1 MRRLPSIVVSAA
13 LLAAASAARADWP
26 PPTPA
31 TIELTV
37 QDAFGLP
44 RPGAI
49 ARGGV
54 PLARSQDLRD
64 VSRAQLVDAAGQPVP
79 AQFRVLARWNAGGGD
94 TSAPVQWLL
103 VDAAAPAAGQAL
115 RLRLA
120 GPVGGNPA
128 PAVAVQ
134 VTQAQGRYTVDTGA
148 ARFVVD
154 PAGGALFSEL
164 RAGDGRLLAT
174 GRPAA
179 LRVDGVD
186 VAPSAVRFAR
196 VDESGPLA
204 AMLTV
209 EWTTTAPALGG
220 GGVSLR
226 RQYRF
231 EAGSPTAVV
240 RSALAWEGERCG
252 NAELR
257 ACAAGVNGRRV
268 ALARD
273 ALLPAGNGARSL
285 RAWDDVDLAP
295 ASANV
300 PVGAVAALRQLRRS
314 DRLQPLAY
322 TLQAPGVSRG
332 GSEADAGVFAL
343 STAGT
348 GAVGVGLSRMDHFE
362 PQALRVLAGGEVAV
376 DWVDDPGVWIGNRQ
390 AVYATLAVSALPE
403 APATADLERA
413 LFGPLSAPLRLWARP
428 AQFAASQAVPEFPL
442 GALPPAYA
450 GYDALVTQTLQ
461 ATVTRFDSRGLR
473 GLMSTGVWPS
483 YWGTPFGEQIEC
495 GAGDDPTPAE
505 DWDDAYWCPVWT
517 DYHNASSIGTL
528 AAMRAGEP
536 FWFDR
541 ITLPAAQRMLH
552 SVAMQCAPDD
562 PWPYCGQAPAG
573 GGGYRANFNS
583 SHAYF
588 EGLVLYHFLTGDPWV
603 TDTLARGAAGIRGY
617 LCPAR
622 ASSPP
627 GPMCAPTTPG
637 TDDFV
642 QINDRAANQW
652 YEVFRVLGQ
661 GVDASYLDDWRG
673 NIARWLSL
681 HWAQGTDA
689 QGAQLGFI
697 VPSGVG
703 NGLSI
708 LAPGPYTTSQ
718 LWMASGYDFEQLARL
733 RVATGDTALGSPAL
747 APSAVIA
754 GWGRTL
760 RAAATRPPGDGT
772 AAGVIPNALDFTW
785 AGSRI
790 GGTISGVGP
799 AWLPGPMPESCLD
812 ECLYDTGKGFMTATL
827 ARAADFSG
835 DPAQRA
841 LADDFVRHTIQ
852 RATAADLPLGKES
865 AELLVRLP
873 SAVARLST
881 VAAGEPPLFADGFEP

>member
-1 MRRLPSIVVSAA
+1 MRRLTCLALFAVCTAA
-13 LLAAASAARADWP
+13 QADWP
-26 PPTPA
+26 PPVPA
-31 TIELTV
+31 SVTLSV
-37 QDAFGLP
+37 RDGFGLP

-64 VSRAQLVDAAGQPVP
+64 LARVQLVDAAGQPVP
-79 AQFRVLARWNAGGGD
+79 AQFRALARWNAGRGD
-94 TSAPVQWLL
+94 ASAPVQWLL
-103 VDAAAPAAGQAL
+103 VDTPAPGAGQVL
-115 RLRLA
+115 RLRLDA
-120 GPVGGNPA
+120 LPGGNPA
-128 PAVAVQ
+128 PAMSVQ
-134 VTQAQGRYTVDTGA
+134 VTQAQGRYTIDTGA

-154 PAGGALFSEL
+154 PAGGTLFAEL
-164 RAGDGRLLAT
+164 RAADGRLLAS

-186 VAPSAVRFAR
+186 AAPSGVRFAR
-196 VDESGPLA
+196 LVENGPLA

-209 EWTTTAPALGG
+209 EWTTTAPVLGG

-252 NAELR
+252 SAELR
-257 ACAAGVNGRRV
+257 ACAAGVNGRRIGSM
-268 ALARD
+268 RD
-273 ALLPAGNGARSL
+273 ALLPAGSGARSL
-285 RAWDDVDLAP
+285 HAWDDVDLAP
-295 ASANV
+295 ATVAL
-300 PVGAVAALRQLRRS
+300 PTGAVASLRQLRRG
-314 DRLQPLAY
+314 DRTQPLAY
-322 TLQAPGVSRG
+322 TLAAPGLSRAG
-332 GSEADAGVFAL
+332 TEADAGVFAI

-348 GAVGVGLSRMDHFE
+348 GAIGVGLQRMDHFE
-362 PQALRVLAGGEVAV
+362 PQALRVLPGGELAV
-376 DWVDDPGVWIGNRQ
+376 DWVDDPGVWVGNHQ

-403 APATADLERA
+403 APPAATLERTV
-413 LFGPLSAPLRLWARP
+413 FGPLAAPLRLWAQP

-461 ATVTRFDSRGLR
+461 ATVTRFDDRGLR

-495 GAGDDPTPAE
+495 ADGDDPTPAE
-505 DWDDAYWCPVWT
+505 DWDDTFWCPVWT
-517 DYHNASSIGTL
+517 DYHNASAIGAL
-528 AAMRAGEP
+528 AAMRAGDP

-541 ITLPAAQRMLH
+541 ITLPAAHRMLH
-552 SVAMQCAPDD
+552 TVAMQCAPDD

-588 EGLVLYHFLTGDPWV
+588 EGLLLYHFLTGDPWV
-603 TDTLARGAAGIRGY
+603 TDTLARGAAGVRAQ

-622 ASSPP
+622 AGTPP
-627 GPMCAPTTPG
+627 GPMCAPTAPG
-637 TDDFV
+637 INDFV
-642 QINDRAANQW
+642 QINDRAASQW
-652 YEVFRVLGQ
+652 YEVFRALGQ

-689 QGAQLGFI
+689 QGERLGFI

-708 LAPGPYTTSQ
+708 LAPGSYTTSQ

-733 RVATGDTALGSPAL
+733 RVATGDAVLGSPAL
-747 APSAVIA
+747 APSTVIA
-754 GWGRTL
+754 DWGRTL
-760 RAAATRPPGDGT
+760 RRATVQAPGDGT
-772 AAGVIPNALDFTW
+772 AAGVVPNALDFTW
-785 AGSRI
+785 SGTRI
-790 GGTISGVGP
+790 GGVISGFGP
-799 AWLPGPMPESCLD
+799 FWLPNPMPNPCVD
-812 ECLYDTGKGFMTATL
+812 ACLYDTGKGFMTATL
-827 ARAADFSG
+827 ARAADFGG
-835 DPAQRA
+835 DVALRA
-841 LADDFVRHTIQ
+841 LADDYVRHTLA

-865 AELLVRLP
+865 AEYLVRLP
-873 SAVARLST
+873 SALARLAT
-881 VAAGEPPLFADGFEP
+881 VAVGEPPLFADGFEPPSP